1 MITRRRLAHAAPI
14 TIVLLVVATAVFWLH
29 ARFAIETESA
39 VLRVGVTFLL
49 AFLILLVVRYVV
61 LLWLSYLHHLGTR
74 DAERESPVDASVSI
88 LVPAFNE
95 GPVIEAAI
103 GSLLELDWPSF
114 EIIVIDDGSTDDTYE
129 RACALEGTHGA
140 ATVRVIRKT
149 NAGKASALN
158 TGLAVASSPFV
169 LCMDAD
175 SRLGRDTLRVAMR
188 HFANPRVG
196 AVAGNVKVV
205 NRGTLLTRLQ
215 ALEYI
220 QGLNLPRRAQGFLRV
235 VNIIPGPIG
244 VFRREVLAQVGG
256 YDIDTFAEDADVTIK
271 ILGAGWQIVYE
282 DRAIAW
288 TEAPE
293 SVHDLL
299 KQRYRWTRGILQA
312 LRKRGDWLARPRGDA
327 AVWISLQALLFEA
340 VVWPVVNV
348 AGNLL
353 FAIAA
358 LSLGAASMVLH
369 WWLLLTMLD
378 LAAALYTVAMEEEDI
393 TLVPLAIPYRFFF
406 ITLIDVAKM
415 FATVEEFARVRMT
428 WGKLDRKGAGQALQN
443 QGRWSSAGSAGE
455 ALETP

>member
-1 MITRRRLAHAAPI
+1 M
-14 TIVLLVVATAVFWLH
+14 
-29 ARFAIETESA
+29 
-39 VLRVGVTFLL
+39 LRQFGVTFLL

-61 LLWLSYLHHLGTR
+61 LLWLSYLHSDWRRLRMEKARST
-74 DAERESPVDASVSI
+74 SVSI

-95 GPVIEAAI
+95 GPSSRREQSGVCSSWI
-103 GSLLELDWPSF
+103 GHRSRSSS
-114 EIIVIDDGSTDDTYE
+114 IDDGSTDDTTSVREPSKAGTAPRQYASCTRPT
-129 RACALEGTHGA
+129 RARRA
-140 ATVRVIRKT
+140 RSIR
-149 NAGKASALN
+149 GS
-158 TGLAVASSPFV
+158 SSPSPFV

-175 SRLGRDTLRVAMR
+175 SRLERGTLRRAMR
-188 HFANPRVG
+188 HFADPRVG

-205 NRGTLLTRLQ
+205 NRGTLWTRLQ

-244 VFRREVLAQVGG
+244 VFRRHVLAQVGG
-256 YDIDTFAEDADVTIK
+256 YDTDTFAEDADVTIK

-282 DRAIAW
+282 EGAIAW

-293 SVHDLL
+293 TVHELL
-299 KQRYRWTRGILQA
+299 KQRYRWTRGILQS
-312 LRKRGDWLARPRGDA
+312 LRKRGDWLARPQGDL

-340 VVWPVVNV
+340 IVWPVVNV
-348 AGNLL
+348 VGNFL

-378 LAAALYTVAMEEEDI
+378 LAAALHTVAMEEEDI

-415 FATVEEFARVRMT
+415 FATVEELARVPMS
-428 WGKLDRKGAGQALQN
+428 WGKLERL
-443 QGRWSSAGSAGE
+443 GR
-455 ALETP
+455 T

>member
-1 MITRRRLAHAAPI
+1 MREPRL
-14 TIVLLVVATAVFWLH
+14 
-29 ARFAIETESA
+29 
-39 VLRVGVTFLL
+39 
-49 AFLILLVVRYVV
+49 
-61 LLWLSYLHHLGTR
+61 
-74 DAERESPVDASVSI
+74 SVI
-88 LVPAFNE
+88 IPAFNAE
-95 GPVIEAAI
+95 AFLAEAIE
-103 GSLLELDWPSF
+103 SVRHQPYRNL
-114 EIIVIDDGSTDDTYE
+114 EIIVVDDGSTDDTYE
-129 RACALEGTHGA
+129 RASALEGTHGA
-140 ATVRVIRKT
+140 ATVRVVRKV

-175 SRLGRDTLRVAMR
+175 SRLARDTLRNAMR
-188 HFANPRVG
+188 HFTDPRVG

-205 NRGTLLTRLQ
+205 NRHTLWTRLQ

-244 VFRREVLAQVGG
+244 VFRRDVLQQVGG
-256 YDIDTFAEDADVTIK
+256 YDTDTFAEDADVTIK

-282 DRAIAW
+282 EGAIAW

-312 LRKRGDWLARPRGDA
+312 LRKRGDWLARPRGDT
-327 AVWISLQALLFEA
+327 AVGLSLQALLFEA
-340 VVWPVVNV
+340 IVWPVVNV
-348 AGNLL
+348 VGNLL

-378 LAAALYTVAMEEEDI
+378 LAAALHTVAMEEEDI

-415 FATVEEFARVRMT
+415 CATVEELARVPMV
-428 WGKLDRKGAGQALQN
+428 WGKLERAG
-443 QGRWSSAGSAGE
+443 RI
-455 ALETP
+455 